1 MIKIFF
7 DKFTVFLKESYK
19 QIIFLLIFTFA
30 LYYQFP
36 CYIDSTGGAIN
47 VSDRIEVVDKYE
59 SSGSFNMAYVN
70 ELPGNLLFIIMAQFN
85 PNWDVVMYKDVL
97 LDNETKEDDFNRSR
111 IMLNESTNNAIYQAF
126 TMANKEVNVITEKLT
141 VTFVMPEAKTGIKT
155 GDELVSI
162 EDVIITAMDDV
173 RNIVKEHNAGDN
185 LNVVVK
191 RNDKEEQVS
200 ATIYEEDGE
209 LYIGIVAS
217 FVIELETNPKVNLNF
232 KESETGPSGGLM
244 TALAIYDSLTEYDLT
259 NGLKIIGTGTMERD
273 GSVGSIGGVKY
284 KLAGAVKK
292 KADIFLVPAGEN
304 YKEVIKIAK
313 ERNYKIKIV
322 PIETFS
328 EAVDYLM
335 TLK

>member
-1 MIKIFF
+1 
-7 DKFTVFLKESYK
+7 
-19 QIIFLLIFTFA
+19 
-30 LYYQFP
+30 
-36 CYIDSTGGAIN
+36 
-47 VSDRIEVVDKYE
+47 
-59 SSGSFNMAYVN
+59 
-70 ELPGNLLFIIMAQFN
+70 MAQFN

-126 TMANKEVNVITEKLT
+126 TMANKEVNVISEKLT

-173 RNIVKEHNAGDN
+173 RNIVKSHNAGDK

-304 YKEVIKIAK
+304 YEEVIKIAK